1 MKLKWTALPMV
12 VIALMILMFEACK
25 REKEIPDVAVN
36 PEFEMHPPLVS
47 QVSISFLE
55 NNDAPGNLLV
65 VADFGKGTIKGQY
78 HAINLGDEKV
88 TLRDDGSG
96 GDEKADDG
104 KFSIIIKEDLEA
116 LKHDLEELERNK
128 EKIMEATKFEF
139 KGRHVVP
146 PDFSELR
153 EFTLKDF
160 KPGRLFRFPKNF
172 FCKLLLDV
180 SIPHSLLVTNVPTVE
195 YDPFTAHPC
204 NPDPTVGGPWTF
216 EKLVTDMANQPAT
229 GVTVEDFVKDWLETW
244 LNDATVNSE
253 LVQQRDNL
261 FTDVIQPWVVASGS
275 PAASFTIANWRTRP
289 LNLAKAP
296 FKLIAI
302 VNRLDLRGNMAYGI
316 SNAGEGRFVF
326 EVVNPSGCAP

>member
-1 MKLKWTALPMV
+1 MV

-116 LKHDLEELERNK
+116 LK
-128 EKIMEATKFEF
+128 KFE
-139 KGRHVVP
+139 
-146 PDFSELR
+146 LA
-153 EFTLKDF
+153 LKKRK
-160 KPGRLFRFPKNF
+160 KPIKKSDEEIVKLTKSIRQKN
-172 FCKLLLDV
+172 K
-180 SIPHSLLVTNVPTVE
+180 
-195 YDPFTAHPC
+195 
-204 NPDPTVGGPWTF
+204 
-216 EKLVTDMANQPAT
+216 
-229 GVTVEDFVKDWLETW
+229 
-244 LNDATVNSE
+244 
-253 LVQQRDNL
+253 
-261 FTDVIQPWVVASGS
+261 
-275 PAASFTIANWRTRP
+275 
-289 LNLAKAP
+289 
-296 FKLIAI
+296 
-302 VNRLDLRGNMAYGI
+302 I
-316 SNAGEGRFVF
+316 SAGKMLY
-326 EVVNPSGCAP
+326 